1 MYGSAG
7 DTMARHLRIHHIVTT
22 DRPGPH
28 CVGAICGINPDGT
41 HWTLTR
47 DQAVSQIEGRV
58 SAFYIEK
65 PGGKRFDVIV
75 AMDPGAKKYLKT
87 IPDRDNSNEL
97 LFLPNC
103 LHIMHTWNSHVLRA
117 AASG

>member
-1 MYGSAG
+1 MLVRNAP
-7 DTMARHLRIHHIVTT
+7 MARYLRIRQIVTT
-22 DRPGPH
+22 DRPGALCIH
-28 CVGAICGINPDGT
+28 AICGINPDGT

-47 DQAVSQIEGRV
+47 EQAVSQIEGGM

-65 PGGKRFDVIV
+65 SGGKRFDVVV
-75 AMDPGAKKYLKT
+75 AFDPRANRYLKT

-103 LHIMHTWNSHVLRA
+103 LHFTHTLKSRA
-117 AASG
+117 VGAGGCD

>member
-1 MYGSAG
+1 
-7 DTMARHLRIHHIVTT
+7 MARHLRIHHIVTA

-117 AASG
+117 GASG